1 MSGFKTEDAS
11 QKALSALRS
20 GPADLTG
27 RVAIVT
33 GAARGIG
40 SGIARTLHAHGAHV
54 AILDLTSA
62 EEAASALDPSGE
74 RALGLAADVTDS
86 EAVRAAVDAV
96 LARWGR
102 IDLLVNN
109 AGLGD
114 RVHLAELDLAHFER
128 IIGPNLRS
136 AFLCSQAVL
145 PAMRRQGG
153 GKIVNVSSVSAKVG
167 GVTSRDPATGQ
178 GRSGPSYAAAKGG
191 MISLTRWLAKDSG
204 GDGVLVNVVCPGPI
218 ATDAIKGA
226 DYDLSQTPVAR
237 LGTPDDVAQA
247 VLFLGSQMSN
257 YITGQ
262 SLNVDGGLRPD

>member
-1 MSGFKTEDAS
+1 VNASDATL
-11 QKALSALRS
+11 APLSAVRS
-20 GPADLTG
+20 GPADLSG

-40 SGIARTLHAHGAHV
+40 NTIARTLHAHGARV
-54 AILDLTSA
+54 AVLDLSGAAAAGA
-62 EEAASALDPSGE
+62 ELDPRGE
-74 RALGLAADVTDS
+74 RALGLTTDVTDMD
-86 EAVRAAVDAV
+86 AVRSAVEAV

-114 RVHLAELDLAHFER
+114 RVHLAELDLEHFER
-128 IIGPNLRS
+128 IIGTNLRS

-167 GVTSRDPATGQ
+167 GVTSRDPVTGQ

-204 GDGVLVNVVCPGPI
+204 ADGVLVNTVCPGPI

-247 VLFLGSQMSN
+247 VLVLGSQMSN

>member
-1 MSGFKTEDAS
+1 
-11 QKALSALRS
+11 
-20 GPADLTG
+20 
-27 RVAIVT
+27 VAIVT

-40 SGIARTLHAHGAHV
+40 NAIARTLFDHGARI
-54 AILDLTSA
+54 AIFDLSGA
-62 EEAASALDPSGE
+62 DEAA
-74 RALGLAADVTDS
+74 
-86 EAVRAAVDAV
+86 AAVDASGDRSV
-96 LARWGR
+96 GVTVDVTSQEAVHAAVDTVIARWGR
-102 IDLLVNN
+102 IDVLVNN

-114 RVHLAELDLAHFER
+114 RVHLAELDLEHFER
-128 IIGPNLRS
+128 IIDTNLRS

-145 PAMRRQGG
+145 PAMRAQGG

-191 MISLTRWLAKDSG
+191 MISLTRWIAKDSG
-204 GDGVLVNVVCPGPI
+204 ADGILVNAVCPGPI

-237 LGTPDDVAQA
+237 LGTIDDVAQA

-257 YITGQ
+257 YVSGQ
-262 SLNVDGGLRPD
+262 SLNVDGGLRLD